1 MGGPPSR
8 KVRFEMEG
16 GGGGFSIYRYGLAIP
31 PPSVKIWE
39 TRMGL
44 MAEWLRRPTEVRK
57 AAGSILAVRAFTQE
71 HDSDFWTDFFRI
83 LDPSR
88 AFLGIFR

>member
-1 MGGPPSR
+1 MGETPESES
-8 KVRFEMEG
+8 KTVLD
-16 GGGGFSIYRYGLAIP
+16 GGFHKGTYGLP
-31 PPSVKIWE
+31 FVPPSVKIWE
-39 TRMGL
+39 IRMGF
-44 MAEWLRRPTEVRK
+44 MAEWLRRPTAVRK

-71 HDSDFWTDFFRI
+71 HDSDFWADFFRI